1 MTPATATGSPWN
13 LSDVSICLAEVIK
26 NSSKKK
32 TAKQIKFGCRKNGNE
47 LKWAK
52 NEQKNSP
59 KKDSKTPP
67 FEPDFSHPHGR
78 LFLQQGHLQLHP
90 KGQQPDT
97 GDFGDFCW
105 SCMIDIW

>member
-1 MTPATATGSPWN
+1 MS
-13 LSDVSICLAEVIK
+13 
-26 NSSKKK
+26 
-32 TAKQIKFGCRKNGNE
+32 
-47 LKWAK
+47 K

-59 KKDSKTPP
+59 KKDSKPP

-105 SCMIDIW
+105 SCMIDI